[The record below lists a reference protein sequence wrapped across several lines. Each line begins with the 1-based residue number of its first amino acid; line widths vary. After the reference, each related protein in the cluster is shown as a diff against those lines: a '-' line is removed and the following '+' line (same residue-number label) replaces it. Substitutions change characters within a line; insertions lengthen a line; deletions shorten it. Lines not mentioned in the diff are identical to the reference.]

1 MKQVR
6 NTKSKTEIV
15 NLINASDVAL
25 SHAEIQSALNGLCD
39 RVTIYRVL
47 ERLSEEGMVHKIVNV
62 DGVVKYA
69 KCHNCNSNHN
79 HDHIHFSCETCKKVI
94 CIENV
99 LPKIQLPEKFVI
111 HDYNFVLSGICPE
124 CS

>member
-1 MKQVR
+1 MKQAR

>member
-1 MKQVR
+1 MKQIR
-6 NTKSKTEIV
+6 NTKSKTEILS
-15 NLINASDVAL
+15 LINASEVAL
-25 SHAEIQSALNGLCD
+25 SHAEIQTALNGLCD

-47 ERLSEEGMVHKIVNV
+47 DRLSEEGTVHKIVNV

-69 KCHNCNSNHN
+69 MCHNCETKHNHN
-79 HDHIHFSCETCKKVI
+79 HVHFSCENCKKVV

-99 LPKIQLPEKFVI
+99 VPKIQLPEKYVI
-111 HDYNFVLSGICPE
+111 HDYNFVVSGICPE

>member
-1 MKQVR
+1 MKQIR
-6 NTKSKTEIV
+6 NTKSKTEILS
-15 NLINASDVAL
+15 LINTSEVAL
-25 SHAEIQSALNGLCD
+25 SHAEIQGALNGLCD

-47 ERLSEEGMVHKIVNV
+47 DRLSEEGVVHKIVNV

-69 KCHNCNSNHN
+69 MCHNCKTKHNHN
-79 HDHIHFSCETCKKVI
+79 HVHFSCEKCKKVV

-99 LPKIQLPEKFVI
+99 FPQIKLPEKFVI
-111 HDYNFVLSGICPE
+111 HDYNFVVSGICDN